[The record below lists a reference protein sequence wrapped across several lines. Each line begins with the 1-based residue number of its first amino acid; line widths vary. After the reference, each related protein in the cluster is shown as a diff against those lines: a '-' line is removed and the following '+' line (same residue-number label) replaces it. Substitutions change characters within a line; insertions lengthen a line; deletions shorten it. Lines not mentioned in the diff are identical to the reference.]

1 MYYLN
6 IYVRKLII
14 IERFRVALI
23 TVHRVL
29 AIIRILLSLIRQAL
43 RVIRPVKGAQGQ
55 EIINLPCLNCI
66 SLQNCRN
73 QNRLS
78 LQL

>member
-1 MYYLN
+1 M
-6 IYVRKLII
+6 R
-14 IERFRVALI
+14 ERFRVALI

-29 AIIRILLSLIRQAL
+29 AIILLSLIRQAL

>member
-1 MYYLN
+1 M
-6 IYVRKLII
+6 RKHILK
-14 IERFRVALI
+14 ERFRVALI

-29 AIIRILLSLIRQAL
+29 AIIRMLLSLIRQAL

-66 SLQNCRN
+66 SLQICRN
-73 QNRLS
+73 QN
-78 LQL
+78 

>member
-1 MYYLN
+1 M
-6 IYVRKLII
+6 RELII
-14 IERFRVALI
+14 RERFRVALI

-29 AIIRILLSLIRQAL
+29 AIIRILLSAL